1 MGCCPSKSRAERDAC
16 SDTSTAKEDAT
27 GIAALRES
35 IEATHS
41 SSTPASPSNNETPSV
56 LLLDRGDG
64 TMVPKSDE
72 STPSSPQAVGPV
84 PNKGTDA
91 PAGGGGGD
99 AERDVRDAEPTSA
112 TSAARPLSSPRKV
125 ALNYEDMP
133 INSMYHRIHIVEAEE
148 QDAKRQ
154 EALRSEAERHERE
167 VREFKASML
176 AT

>member
-1 MGCCPSKSRAERDAC
+1 M
-16 SDTSTAKEDAT
+16 
-27 GIAALRES
+27 L
-35 IEATHS
+35 
-41 SSTPASPSNNETPSV
+41 
-56 LLLDRGDG
+56 
-64 TMVPKSDE
+64 PKSDE

-91 PAGGGGGD
+91 PAGSD

-112 TSAARPLSSPRKV
+112 TAAALPLSSPRKV

-154 EALRSEAERHERE
+154 EALRLEAERHERE